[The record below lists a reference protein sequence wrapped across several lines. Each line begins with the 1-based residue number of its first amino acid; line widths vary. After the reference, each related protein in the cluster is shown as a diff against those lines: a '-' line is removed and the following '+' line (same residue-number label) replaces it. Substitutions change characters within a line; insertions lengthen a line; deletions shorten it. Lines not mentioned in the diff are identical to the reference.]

1 MKNMT
6 SKIICSI
13 VLIVTVLACSFSS
26 FAQFTQTP
34 QELDSIEL
42 ATQALARGDRT
53 EMNRILQPLRDSGV
67 LNTIGV
73 TGTPEKQ
80 DRVLR
85 AYADMMG
92 NFAAQAALASGDRD
106 KMVRILKPMALR
118 GNESSIK
125 TLKIIGITD
134 FAPSPKPMPKK
145 VTPTIPDA
153 VKAKAD
159 LELCLTNPQDNKV
172 DANISACER
181 SHSYYRLSGNGEYT
195 KIRTIAVDKRTDA
208 NYKLHDD
215 YFYKSGLASFQL
227 ARLHNVKSPENHA
240 ILCPHLHKAAKQ
252 FSNIHTSIPR
262 GSEPWKTIAK
272 TQHLLSTCKAK
283 GL

>member
-1 MKNMT
+1 MKNMI
-6 SKIICSI
+6 SKSIISTA
-13 VLIVTVLACSFSS
+13 LSVTFFASSFSA
-26 FAQFTQTP
+26 FAQFAQTP

-42 ATQALARGDRT
+42 ATQALARGDRA
-53 EMNRILQPLRDSGV
+53 EMARILQPLRDSGV

-73 TGTPEKQ
+73 TGTPERQ

-92 NFAAQAALASGDRD
+92 NFAAQAAHTAGDRG

-118 GNESSIK
+118 GNESAIK
-125 TLKIIGITD
+125 TLKLVDVTD
-134 FAPSPKPMPKK
+134 FAPPPKPMPKK
-145 VTPTIPDA
+145 VTLKIPDA

-159 LELCLTNPQDNKV
+159 LELCLTNPKDNKV
-172 DANISACER
+172 DANISACEN

-208 NYKLHDD
+208 NYRLHDD

-252 FSNIHTSIPR
+252 FSNIHTSIPK